1 MCGVI
6 VGLFG
11 FFLLVGTLFG
21 PFMEGTAG
29 FGDVFV
35 LVTWLA
41 LLVWCFKKEP
51 KEPLEAGESRE
62 FNALDACFFVCC
74 AVWYFVASFV
84 KDGGPLLLS
93 FPVIVLLALWFA
105 EGKKPK
111 DVPVEDSGQEELS
124 YREAQAMLAQRN
136 LLNALNNLS
145 NALNNC
151 ADSLN
156 NSANTFEKPANA
168 PGNFVA
174 ALENHAR
181 TPKMQPNAK
190 SGVITDEALFAEL
203 ETVPGI
209 GRLFCRVQV
218 PDSFDLAEFDAIA
231 VHEAG
236 VVVVG
241 FKALNGK
248 TLGELQ
254 DELKNLEEQLLFGA
268 KYLGDF
274 LTEKYAFDLGEVP
287 LYPLAVVDAEIET
300 RNLLEQLP
308 VVRLR
313 ELGLALSL
321 VLQKYGTRLSEQ
333 QRLLLSEEFSQM
345 AGRELVKSYRWG
357 GRNSE

>member
-11 FFLLVGTLFG
+11 LALLAGILFG

-41 LLVWCFKKEP
+41 LLVWSFKKKP

-62 FNALDACFFVCC
+62 LDALDVCFLVCC
-74 AVWYFVASFV
+74 AGWYFVASFV
-84 KDGGPLLLS
+84 KGDDALLLS
-93 FPVIVLLALWFA
+93 LPVIVLLALWFV

-111 DVPVEDSGQEELS
+111 EMPVENSEQEELS
-124 YREAQAMLAQRN
+124 YRDAQAMLAQRN
-136 LLNALNNLS
+136 LLNAMNNLS

-151 ADSLN
+151 ANSLN
-156 NSANTFEKPANA
+156 NSANAFEKPANV
-168 PGNFVA
+168 PESFVP

-181 TPKMQPNAK
+181 APMSPNAK
-190 SGVITDEALFAEL
+190 SGVVTDEALFAEL

-209 GRLFCRVQV
+209 GRMFCHVQV

-236 VVVVG
+236 VVIVG

-248 TLGELQ
+248 PLGDLQ
-254 DELKNLEEQLLFGA
+254 GELKNLEEQLLFGA

-274 LTEKYAFDLGEVP
+274 LTEKHAFDLGEVP
-287 LYPLAVVDAEIET
+287 LYPLAVVDAGIET
-300 RNLLEQLP
+300 RDFLEQLP
-308 VVRLR
+308 VVRFR

-321 VLQKYGTRLSEQ
+321 VLEKYGTRLSER

-345 AGRELVKSYRWG
+345 AGKELVKAYRWG
-357 GRNSE
+357 GRNGE